1 MLRQC
6 PLDMF
11 LNHRAGVIL
20 LGFQRVDDGRC
31 RLAVSQRDGNVP
43 EPAVV
48 ADPTNGGA
56 GSFFQK
62 FRFCPAKKLNQ
73 FSFIQLMANGEVW
86 LGNRLQISAGQ
97 RHKKIGSAPAGSKP
111 HRI

>member
-56 GSFFQK
+56 GSFSRNSVSVQPK
-62 FRFCPAKKLNQ
+62 SSINLA
-73 FSFIQLMANGEVW
+73 S
-86 LGNRLQISAGQ
+86 S
-97 RHKKIGSAPAGSKP
+97 S
-111 HRI
+111 